1 MITPLK
7 IAVLTN
13 AYPPK
18 QVGGAARIAAVQVDM
33 LRQAGHEVRVWCPP
47 VSWFSRAPWYRLLAH
62 LRDLGPAAELVT
74 DILIW
79 KPDVLLTHN
88 LTGCG
93 FGTPYE
99 IQKTGV
105 RWIHMLHDIQL
116 FEPSG
121 ELYRLRPVTFW
132 QLGWAFLR
140 HRVFHLPHVLL
151 SPTRWL
157 IEQHQRRF
165 LFTHSKIK
173 TDTDICILPNPGPVA
188 ERCSRGVQ
196 TPFRLLF
203 VGRVSPA
210 KGSRMLLQIMK
221 VMHRSCELHVVGDG
235 PDIALLR
242 DSGLPIVFHGPL
254 DTEGVLA
261 VMKQVHALLVPS
273 QIHENQPTV
282 ILEAASVNLPVIAA
296 RRGGIPE
303 TLGEAAAEMMCS
315 HDHVAG
321 WCKTIERLMDS
332 GVYQHQMHLM
342 EHLTEAHDPEAYA
355 QRFLSLFKSNL

>member
-1 MITPLK
+1 MPSLK

-13 AYPPK
+13 AYPPG
-18 QVGGAARIAAVQVDM
+18 QVGGAARIAAVQVKM
-33 LRQAGHEVRVWCPP
+33 LQDAGHEVRVWCPSVP
-47 VSWFSRAPWYRLLAH
+47 WFSRPPWYRLLAH
-62 LRDLGPAAELVT
+62 LRDLFPRMELVT
-74 DILIW
+74 DILVW

-93 FGTPYE
+93 FGTPYQ
-99 IQKTGV
+99 IRKTGV

-140 HRVFHLPHVLL
+140 YYALHRPHVLV

-157 IEQHQRRF
+157 VEEHQRRF
-165 LFTHSKIK
+165 LFNHRKNKADS
-173 TDTDICILPNPGPVA
+173 DICILPNPGPVA
-188 ERCSRGVQ
+188 ERCTRAVQ

-203 VGRVSPA
+203 VGRISSS
-210 KGSRMLLQIMK
+210 KGSHLLLEIMK
-221 VMHRSCELHVVGDG
+221 LMHRSCELHVVGEG
-235 PDIALLR
+235 PDRALLEKA
-242 DSGLPIVFHGPL
+242 GLPIVFYGAL
-254 DTEGVLA
+254 DTDGVIA
-261 VMKQVHALLVPS
+261 VMKTVHALLVPS
-273 QIHENQPTV
+273 RIHENQPTV

-303 TLGEAAAEMMCS
+303 TLGDAAAEMMCS
-315 HDHVAG
+315 HDHVTG

-332 GVYQHQMHLM
+332 EVYQHQMHLM
-342 EHLTEAHDPEAYA
+342 EHLAENHEPEAYA